1 MNSAKVQAY
10 KVAAVR
16 PAPPANLLLMLYDG
30 AINNLAK
37 ALKAF
42 DYDDPLQFNLTIHES
57 VTKAQAIVRELNYS
71 LKVEAGGELAQN
83 LVRLY
88 EYFDNRM
95 QEGNIK
101 KNKEIIAEVHTRMSE
116 LREAWGQTYEN
127 MMDEKATDATPAPQ
141 PTPAQPAGVPAG
153 ETPSL
158 SLMG

>member
-16 PAPPANLLLMLYDG
+16 TATPANLQLMLYDG